1 MPNETSTGTHV
12 LVLGASGF
20 VGREVLAALLLNR
33 ENLRISAV
41 YHHNKPETTGIRLV
55 KSDLKGMDWSLFDQD
70 PPEIIIHLAR
80 INSRRGGKW
89 GRRLAAR
96 RGYRANK
103 ALLAHMERKGWNS
116 RITYVSGSLMYGD
129 CGEEPVFEDHA
140 LNPVSFARE
149 YVHAEM
155 PFLEKDKNVRM
166 IRLPWVFGEGS
177 WFEGFYLK
185 IMKAE
190 KRVPCYG
197 PGNNRMAFI
206 EAGDAG
212 RQIASIALQREPGV
226 YHLAMETPVIQKDFC
241 NMLASVSGLAVG
253 ELPLNGF
260 EPALQEA
267 FTVSIRLDSRDAE
280 YRRQLHYPIVE
291 DLVRSKLPLFL
302 KNK

>member
-20 VGREVLAALLLNR
+20 VGREVLAALQLR
-33 ENLRISAV
+33 QEKLRISAV
-41 YHHNKPETTGIRLV
+41 YHHNKPATEGIRLV
-55 KSDLKGMDWSLFDQD
+55 KGDLRGMDWSLFDQD

-89 GRRLAAR
+89 GRKLAAR
-96 RGYRANK
+96 RGFRANK
-103 ALLAHMERKGWNS
+103 ALLAHMEKKGWKS

-129 CGEEPVFEDHA
+129 CGEEPVFEDRL

-149 YVHAEM
+149 YVRAEM

-177 WFEGFYLK
+177 WFGGFYLK
-185 IMKAE
+185 IMKTE
-190 KRVPCYG
+190 KQVPCYG
-197 PGNNRMAFI
+197 PGNNHMAFI

-212 RQIASIALQREPGV
+212 RQIASIALQREPGT
-226 YHLAMETPVIQKDFC
+226 YHLAMETPVTQKDFC
-241 NMLASVSGLAVG
+241 NMLASTSGLAVG
-253 ELPLNGF
+253 ELSLSGF

-267 FTVSIRLDSRDAE
+267 FTVSIRLNSRDAE
-280 YRRQLHYPIVE
+280 YRKHLQYPSVE